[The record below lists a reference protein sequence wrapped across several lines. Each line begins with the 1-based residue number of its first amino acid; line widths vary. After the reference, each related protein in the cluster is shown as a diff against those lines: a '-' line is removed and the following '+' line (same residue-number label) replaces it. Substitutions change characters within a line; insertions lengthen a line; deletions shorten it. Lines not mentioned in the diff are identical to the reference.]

1 MIFVLNLNKSQHIP
15 YFYRN
20 YIPLSERKTLGINKQ
35 FCFFIHINSDSN
47 IVKKLLNTTL
57 YIVLAFLTLNTVT
70 AQRRNSSG
78 SAATKTTK
86 VKEKEVVDED
96 NYHSILSFGLTTN
109 TNSGLL
115 GGFAARKE
123 IVISNSGG
131 LRQLHY
137 INLEIVN
144 VNHPKESSVSIGGN
158 GSSYTFGK
166 QNYLFAIR
174 PQYGREFNLFHRSS
188 DGGVNVNGIIAAG
201 PTIGLQKPYYLQ
213 IYYGRGIFRDEVY
226 DPNKHNPTN
235 IAGTGGFLEGL
246 GSSVIVPG
254 ANIKAALNFELDA
267 FRQSN
272 ISLEIGFLA
281 EIYQKKVN
289 IMSLTE
295 NKNVFTSGYL
305 TIFFG
310 GKK

>member
-1 MIFVLNLNKSQHIP
+1 MIFVLNLNKSHHIL

-20 YIPLSERKTLGINKQ
+20 YIPLSERKTIGINKQ

-47 IVKKLLNTTL
+47 IVKKLLKTTL
-57 YIVLAFLTLNTVT
+57 YIFLAFFLLNSVT
-70 AQRRNSSG
+70 AQRRNSSTTT
-78 SAATKTTK
+78 SKTKAKT
-86 VKEKEVVDED
+86 KEVVDED

-123 IVISNSGG
+123 IVINKSGG
-131 LRQLHY
+131 LRQMHY

-144 VNHPKESSVSIGGN
+144 VNHPRESSISIGGN
-158 GSSYTFGK
+158 GSSYTYGK

-188 DGGVNVNGIIAAG
+188 DGGVNVNGILAAG

-213 IYYGRGIFRDEVY
+213 IYYGRGVFRDEVY
-226 DPNKHNPTN
+226 DPTKHNPTN

-246 GSSVIVPG
+246 GDSQIVPG
-254 ANIKAALNFELDA
+254 VNIKAALNFELDA

-272 ISLEIGFLA
+272 ISLEIGFLG

-289 IMSLTE
+289 IMSLS
-295 NKNVFTSGYL
+295 NNQNVFTSGYL